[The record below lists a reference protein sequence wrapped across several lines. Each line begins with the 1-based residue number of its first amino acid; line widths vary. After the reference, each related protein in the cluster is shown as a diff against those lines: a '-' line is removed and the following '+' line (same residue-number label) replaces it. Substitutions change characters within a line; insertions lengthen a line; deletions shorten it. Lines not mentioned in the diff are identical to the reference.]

1 MKNKIQDVL
10 LNVIYIVGS
19 LMWLGVLTQLQFKAY
34 IDWEVSLANM
44 LLPITIFFYALVI
57 KTNLNKIDEIDE
69 ILTSKIQKDDT
80 SEDFNS

>member
-1 MKNKIQDVL
+1 MKNKIGDVL
-10 LNVIYIVGS
+10 LNVIYIISS

-34 IDWEVSLANM
+34 TDWKTSSANM
-44 LLPITIFFYALVI
+44 LLPITIFFYTLVI
-57 KTNLNKIDEIDE
+57 KANLSKIDEIDE